1 MNEFLSIQK
10 LWFVFMHFDTDNTGF
25 LNISNFKN
33 YIAREGRILTS
44 EEEE

>member
-10 LWFVFMHFDTDNTGF
+10 LWFVFMHFDTDNTGL
-25 LNISNFKN
+25 LNIQNFKN
-33 YIAREGRILTS
+33 YIAREGRILTP